1 MNVKLSKLSY
11 KLLLSIKQLYTI
23 TDQQIDEDPYIHL
36 ALNLDIAEMVPLK
49 PFQQSLYNQIISHR
63 IFIPGDIRQPS
74 LYSVPDDIAQYP
86 IPHPK
91 YT

>member
-1 MNVKLSKLSY
+1 MFN
-11 KLLLSIKQLYTI
+11 
-23 TDQQIDEDPYIHL
+23 P
-36 ALNLDIAEMVPLK
+36 
-49 PFQQSLYNQIISHR
+49 QSLSNQIISHR

-74 LYSVPDDIAQYP
+74 LYSVPDNLAQYP